1 MTDNHDIQDRVDRYL
16 LNRMSEAERAEFE
29 QQMRDDKELREQ
41 VNFTRIV
48 KTELADRARLEEMMQ
63 RCDDRRR
70 RQHTLRRRKIV
81 WWTSSLSAAAVVAL
95 GVFFSWNVNDDR
107 IVPNVSS
114 VGSEIAFRGSNVPAD
129 VATLINSGKYEEAL
143 ATVDSLKTVLDK
155 YNAEIAADTCIAD
168 DERQYRLTESTKEA
182 DRLDWLRANA
192 LIGLGK
198 TDEAAAIL
206 LRLRSE
212 KSAYANQ
219 ADSLYKLI
227 K

>member
-70 RQHTLRRRKIV
+70 RQYTLRRRKIV
-81 WWTSSLSAAAVVAL
+81 WLTTSLSAAAVVAL
-95 GVFFSWNVNDDR
+95 GVFFSWNGNER
-107 IVPNVSS
+107 IVPNVSTA
-114 VGSEIAFRGSNVPAD
+114 GSEISFRGSNAPAD
-129 VATLINSGKYEEAL
+129 VARLINSGNYEEAL

-206 LRLRSE
+206 LRLRSGQSE
-212 KSAYANQ
+212 YSLQ

>member
-81 WWTSSLSAAAVVAL
+81 WLTTSLSAAAVVAFV
-95 GVFFSWNVNDDR
+95 VFFSWTGNDR

-114 VGSEIAFRGSNVPAD
+114 VGSEISFRGSNVPAD

>member
-81 WWTSSLSAAAVVAL
+81 WLTTSLSAAAVVAL
-95 GVFFSWNVNDDR
+95 GVFFSWNGNDR
-107 IVPNVSS
+107 VVPVVSTA
-114 VGSEIAFRGSNVPAD
+114 GSEIAFRGSNVPAD

-206 LRLRSE
+206 LRLRSGQSE
-212 KSAYANQ
+212 YSLQ
-219 ADSLYKLI
+219 ADSLYNLI

>member
-16 LNRMSEAERAEFE
+16 LNRMSEAERTEFE
-29 QQMRDDKELREQ
+29 RQMRDDKELREQ

-63 RCDDRRR
+63 RCDDSRR
-70 RQHTLRRRKIV
+70 RQLTLRRRKIV
-81 WWTSSLSAAAVVAL
+81 WLTTSLSAAAVVAL
-95 GVFFSWNVNDDR
+95 GVFFSWNGNDR
-107 IVPNVSS
+107 IVPKVSTA
-114 VGSEIAFRGSNVPAD
+114 GSEIAFRGSSTSANVAS
-129 VATLINSGKYEEAL
+129 LINSGKYEEAL
-143 ATVDSLKTVLDK
+143 ATVDSLKTVLDN
-155 YNAEIAADTCIAD
+155 YNTEIAADTCIAD

>member
-70 RQHTLRRRKIV
+70 RQYTLRRRKIV
-81 WWTSSLSAAAVVAL
+81 WWTTSLSAAAVVAL
-95 GVFFSWNVNDDR
+95 GVFFSWNGNDR
-107 IVPNVSS
+107 VVPNVSTA
-114 VGSEIAFRGSNVPAD
+114 GSEISFRGSNAPAD

-206 LRLRSE
+206 LRLRSGQSE
-212 KSAYANQ
+212 YSLQ
-219 ADSLYKLI
+219 ADSLYNLI